1 MPGSSDPKVGFDA
14 GWLAEFRADGA
25 AGLEGEPAL
34 SVGRGGYDAEL
45 RIESDASFRAPTFSL
60 TVEGMTDR
68 DYDKVAGTPCPHVT
82 LALGWRDK
90 PGTFVAGLA
99 SWAGTVGFAPGA
111 DGLAK
116 IFTGRIT
123 AVERTAGDFRYKT
136 MFSGV
141 DAAFARL
148 GATRSRAVDVPAGR
162 PLADYVTAL
171 CAQAD
176 PAIEVVA
183 EGEQAGIDGRLD
195 VPVDIP
201 LDRVLLHL
209 AQAAR
214 SGAPDTGIP
223 FFFRDGKLHIGTWE
237 GPVTGGT
244 THSLDAGA
252 GLVEVVPVPAERTRP
267 APGNPYA
274 RVVADAYTVTLLGR
288 ADIRVGDVVEL
299 AIPEVIPTTGAAA
312 SAIGALGVLV
322 EPFTALAKN
331 GPAPAPRPF
340 RVLGVTHQ
348 LGRAAGFTT
357 TLRVERK
364 EPCPAAAGDAAQTSE
379 AHRLAE
385 VLDARARQ
393 LASARRPLDVG
404 LVNRQSTS
412 QEDDGAMTI
421 RPQRLQLRSG
431 LRDAP
436 APNVPVLA
444 DPADS
449 PTQLVDKPYLT
460 PFAFGGTGLV
470 IPHYPGARVL
480 HLNYGNDIRN
490 AVVAGCL
497 WEDGEEPE
505 SQPGDWWLTLPTGV
519 TATQSS
525 GDPAAEPAPSGKVS
539 SDLIDGRGVRNI
551 AVRALH
557 IGIGKKHMPAVG
569 SRPPD
574 ATVDELVI
582 TSEMGNAKIRL
593 GADGN
598 IEISTDGD
606 ITFAANK
613 VTFNVHASVDVQKP
627 SEA

>member
-1 MPGSSDPKVGFDA
+1 MPGSSDPKTGFDA
-14 GWLAEFRADGA
+14 GWRADFRADGA
-25 AGLEGEPAL
+25 AGLQGTPVL
-34 SVGRGGYDAEL
+34 SVGRAGYDAEL

-60 TVEGMTDR
+60 TIEGMTDR
-68 DYDKVAGTPCPHVT
+68 DYDTVARKPCPHVT

-90 PGTFVAGLA
+90 PGRFVAGLA
-99 SWAGTVGFAPGA
+99 SWAGTAGFAPGA
-111 DGLAK
+111 DGLTD
-116 IFTGRIT
+116 ILTGRIT

-136 MFSGV
+136 TFRGV

-148 GATRSRAVDVPAGR
+148 GATRSRAVKLAAGR

-176 PAIEVVA
+176 PAIEVAA
-183 EGEQAGIDGRLD
+183 EGAQPGINGRFDIPAG
-195 VPVDIP
+195 IP
-201 LDRVLLHL
+201 LDRVLLGL

-214 SGAPDTGIP
+214 SRAPNTEIP
-223 FFFRDGKLHIGTWE
+223 FFFRDGKLHMGTWE

-244 THSLDAGA
+244 THSLDAGT
-252 GLVEVVPVPAERTRP
+252 GLVDVVPVPAERAWP
-267 APGNPYA
+267 APDNPYA
-274 RVVADAYTVTLLGR
+274 RVTADAYTVTLLGH
-288 ADIRVGDVVEL
+288 ADIRVGDVVKL

-312 SAIGALGVLV
+312 SKIGGLGVLV
-322 EPFTALAKN
+322 EPFTSFAKK
-331 GPAPAPRPF
+331 GPAPDPRPF

-348 LGRAAGFTT
+348 LGRSVGFTT

-364 EPCPAAAGDAAQTSE
+364 EPRPTGTGDAAQTSE

-385 VLDARARQ
+385 ALDARARQ
-393 LASARRPLDVG
+393 LASARRPLDAG

-412 QEDDGAMTI
+412 QEEDGAMTI
-421 RPQRLQLRSG
+421 RPQRLQVLSG
-431 LRDAP
+431 LQDAP
-436 APNVPVLA
+436 GPNVPVLA
-444 DPADS
+444 GLADT

-470 IPHYPGARVL
+470 IPHYPGVRVL
-480 HLNYGNDIRN
+480 HLNYSNDIRN

-497 WEDGEEPE
+497 WQDGQEPE

-525 GDPAAEPAPSGKVS
+525 SDPAAELPSGRVS
-539 SDLIDGRGVRNI
+539 SDLIDGRGVRSI

-557 IGIGKKHMPAVG
+557 IGIGEKLMPCVG
-569 SRPPD
+569 ARPPD

-582 TSEMGNAKIRL
+582 TSEMGNAKIRFAAS
-593 GADGN
+593 GD

-613 VTFNVHASVDVQKP
+613 VTFNVQQSVDVQK
-627 SEA
+627 SAEA